1 MCTLRNFPHLIE
13 HCIEWSR
20 DHFEV
25 RLGHRLRLTVGWCFR
40 HNCMLAEPGC
50 ATTGGIRWPNPRRR
64 VFPEVPHLVAGD
76 CVGGSQQQHA
86 KAAASGTCL
95 GLAWKCFPVRCRR
108 KHPCFPFPVR
118 QSHTMTIAP
127 TCLLHLSLR
136 FLCPSTGCAGHGAER
151 EKQELQDMPNRRP
164 EPFPGAVQ
172 HQDQPG
178 RILLWAHWD
187 CVHVNAVCACDY
199 HVVRVTSFLF
209 SLVRRPRIVRRVHV
223 SWVPHRPSHMFFV
236 RSCCTTSPWISWT
249 AMASSSGPA
258 RSVHP
263 QPCRSTRPT
272 PLTSPLSRLQHTS
285 SRTRTVLTCP
295 RVRTAR
301 AN

>member
-1 MCTLRNFPHLIE
+1 MFLLGYLAECICGRCNLMCITVCNWYTPGDSVDPPEESIPMCTLRNFPHLIE

-108 KHPCFPFPVR
+108 KHPCFPFSR
-118 QSHTMTIAP
+118 ETISHHDNRPDLSPALVIAV
-127 TCLLHLSLR
+127 SL
-136 FLCPSTGCAGHGAER
+136 PI
-151 EKQELQDMPNRRP
+151 NR
-164 EPFPGAVQ
+164 
-172 HQDQPG
+172 
-178 RILLWAHWD
+178 
-187 CVHVNAVCACDY
+187 VC
-199 HVVRVTSFLF
+199 
-209 SLVRRPRIVRRVHV
+209 
-223 SWVPHRPSHMFFV
+223 
-236 RSCCTTSPWISWT
+236 WT
-249 AMASSSGPA
+249 
-258 RSVHP
+258 R
-263 QPCRSTRPT
+263 C
-272 PLTSPLSRLQHTS
+272 
-285 SRTRTVLTCP
+285 
-295 RVRTAR
+295 
-301 AN
+301 